1 MQRIFLTGASAGL
14 GLATSRA
21 LVARGHEVWGTARDP
36 AKLPHAPPHFHP
48 VQLDLNEPPSIR
60 DGFGRAL
67 QEAGHFDVL
76 INNAGA
82 GLFGPLEAFTDEE
95 FQAQLATLL
104 IGPFQLIRL
113 ALPSMRARNAGL
125 LINISSL
132 AGEFPVPFMTPYSLA
147 KAALSALSEAL
158 ALELAHTGIRVID
171 VRPGDYAT
179 QFQSSTRRVGAAL
192 AGAYAPGLERVWN
205 TTAHNMAA
213 APDPQQVAEAIVG
226 LVEGRRGG
234 PVVAL
239 GTAFQA
245 RIAPVLARL
254 SPRGWVQWG
263 QRQYYGLRRGR

>member
-14 GLATSRA
+14 GLAAART
-21 LVARGHEVWGTARDP
+21 LTARGHEVWGTSRDP
-36 AKLPHAPPHFHP
+36 AKLPHSPPHFHP
-48 VQLDLNEPPSIR
+48 VRLDLNELESMKE
-60 DGFGRAL
+60 GFGRAL
-67 QEAGHFDVL
+67 KEAGHFDVL

-104 IGPFQLIRL
+104 VGPFQLIRL

-125 LINISSL
+125 LINVSSL
-132 AGEFPVPFMTPYSLA
+132 AGEFPVPFMAPYSLA

-158 ALELAHTGIRVID
+158 ALELSQTGIHVID

-179 QFQSSTRRVGAAL
+179 QFHASTRRIGAAL
-192 AGAYAPGLERVWN
+192 AGAYAPGLERAWT
-205 TTAHNMAA
+205 TTARNMAA
-213 APDPQQVAEAIVG
+213 APDPQQVADALLG
-226 LVEGRRGG
+226 MVEGRRRG
-234 PVVAL
+234 PVIAL
-239 GTAFQA
+239 GSAFQA
-245 RIAPVLARL
+245 RIAPVLARM